1 MMPHYILYQITM
13 PNSQFTDQTLLDI
26 RVDCMMLKQDNAQR
40 RVAAAAACDLY
51 EPSAIVVAD
60 DLEEAFDVGNG
71 YGKQDTSQ
79 LIPLRKHTSMSVG
92 DVLVDVVANVA
103 YACCSQGWQPIVFKT
118 GAVYVKNTLT
128 VA

>member
-26 RVDCMMLKQDNAQR
+26 RVDCMMLKQDNAQK

-51 EPSAIVVAD
+51 TPSAVVIAD

-71 YGKQDTSQ
+71 YGRKVNSD
-79 LIPLRKHTSMSVG
+79 LIPFRKHPSMSVG
-92 DVLVDVVANVA
+92 DVLVDLVGNKA
-103 YACCSQGWQPIVFKT
+103 YACCSYGWQPIIFKT
-118 GAVYVKNTLT
+118 GAIDTSNVR